1 MDIRSSAEKLIR
13 QAVDKGD
20 IAGASILVLIDGSEV
35 LYADAGMRDMENK
48 VPMSR
53 DTIFRLYS
61 QTKPVTAAA
70 AILLASMGVIDLS
83 ADIADYLPEFSKQ
96 YVWKDGKK
104 VPVSRRITVRDLLN
118 MTSGLPYPFEGHPSG
133 EKSGEVFRKTTRS
146 LYEGEPVTTRRFCEM
161 MAEVPC
167 CFEPG
172 SEFQYGVGADLIG
185 GIIDRVSGM
194 SFGKFLHTYFL
205 DPLDMSD
212 TDFYV
217 PKEKQARL
225 AKVYEYGKDG
235 LIENK
240 TDNLSMRYMRDIRP
254 AFESGGAGLCSTLDD
269 YAKFAGMLLNGGVH
283 EGRRIM
289 PEYAVEYL
297 IRGGI
302 APELRRYLWQGW
314 DWMRG
319 YGYGNFMRVCEDENM
334 TTLFS
339 SKGEYGWDGWL
350 GTFFSNEPKHGMT
363 FLFGVQQTGIGMA
376 GTLTRKLKNL
386 VMSEFA

>member
-20 IAGASILVLIDGSEV
+20 IAGASILVLIDGREV

-104 VPVSRRITVRDLLN
+104 VPVSRRVTVRDLLN

-133 EKSGEVFRKTTRS
+133 EKSGEVFWKTTRS

-194 SFGKFLHTYFL
+194 SFGEFLHTYFL
-205 DPLDMSD
+205 DPLDMND

>member
-20 IAGASILVLIDGSEV
+20 IAGASILVLIDGREV

-104 VPVSRRITVRDLLN
+104 VPVSRRMTVRDLLN

-133 EKSGEVFRKTTRS
+133 EKSGEVFWKTTRS

-194 SFGKFLHTYFL
+194 SFGEFLHTYFL
-205 DPLDMSD
+205 DPLDMTD

-235 LIENK
+235 LTENK

-254 AFESGGAGLCSTLDD
+254 AFESGGAGLCSTVDD

>member
-20 IAGASILVLIDGSEV
+20 IAGASILVLIDGREV

-133 EKSGEVFRKTTRS
+133 EKSGEVFWKTTRS

-194 SFGKFLHTYFL
+194 SFGEFLHTYFL
-205 DPLDMSD
+205 DPLDMTD

-235 LIENK
+235 LTENK

-254 AFESGGAGLCSTLDD
+254 AFESGGAGLCSTVDD